1 MKAPVVTLGRVLG
14 SALGPALGLG
24 AFAVPALA
32 LAQQAIAP
40 ADAKAHV
47 GQTVTIEGP
56 VGNVYT
62 ARSGMTFIDIGGRYP
77 DNAFAAVIFSDD
89 SGKFPNVKALDG
101 KVVDVTGAVS
111 LYRGKPE
118 IILKSADQMKAK

>member
-1 MKAPVVTLGRVLG
+1 MKAPILTLGLVL
-14 SALGPALGLG
+14 SSTLGL
-24 AFAVPALA
+24 ATLAVPALA
-32 LAQQAIAP
+32 LAQQTIAP
-40 ADAKAHV
+40 SDAKAHV

-89 SGKFPNVKALDG
+89 SGKFPDIKALNG
-101 KVVDVTGAVS
+101 KIVDITGAVS
-111 LYRGKPE
+111 LFRGKPE
-118 IILKSADQMKAK
+118 IVLKTADQVKAK

>member
-1 MKAPVVTLGRVLG
+1 MKAPVLISALVLG
-14 SALGPALGLG
+14 A
-24 AFAVPALA
+24 AFSLAASPALA
-32 LAQQAIAP
+32 QTIAA

-77 DNAFAAVIFSDD
+77 DNAFAAVIFADD
-89 SGKFPNVKALDG
+89 TAKFPNIKALDG

-118 IILKSADQMKAK
+118 IILKSADQVKAK

>member
-1 MKAPVVTLGRVLG
+1 MKTPARTLGLALG
-14 SALGPALGLG
+14 SALGAAAL
-24 AFAVPALA
+24 AAPALA
-32 LAQQAIAP
+32 LAQPVIAP
-40 ADAKAHV
+40 DDAKTHV

-62 ARSGMTFIDIGGRYP
+62 ARSGMIFIDIGGRYP

-89 SGKFPNVKALDG
+89 SGKFPDVRSLNG

-118 IILKSADQMKAK
+118 IILKTADQMKAR

>member
-1 MKAPVVTLGRVLG
+1 MKAPVQIRGLFVG
-14 SALGPALGLG
+14 SALGLAAVAAPAS
-24 AFAVPALA
+24 
-32 LAQQAIAP
+32 AQTQIIAP

-56 VGNVYT
+56 VGNVST
-62 ARSGMTFIDIGGRYP
+62 ARSGMTFVDIGGRYP
-77 DNAFAAVIFSDD
+77 DNVFAAVIFADD
-89 SGKFPNVKALDG
+89 SGKFPDIKALDG

-118 IILKSADQMKAK
+118 IILKSADQVKAK